1 MSTPRVVI
9 AGVSSSS
16 GKTTVATGLMGS
28 LSRKGLRVQGFKVGP
43 DFIDPSYHT
52 TVTNRK
58 SRNLDS
64 WMLSHRRILELF
76 HQNTIDCDI
85 AVVEGVMGLYDGL
98 SGTDGRGSTAELAK
112 LLRSP
117 VILVVD
123 VWGMAR
129 SVAAVVEGCKALD
142 RGLNIAGV
150 ILNRVASEKH
160 AEMCRD
166 AIESINSVPVLG
178 ALPKNPEVAL
188 PERHLGLVPTGERAD
203 LARTLNK
210 ISEFVKADVDLER
223 IVEVS
228 KTAPALSPAPSRRKE
243 KSKRVRI
250 GIAYDE
256 AFNFYYQDGL
266 DTLTKMGVELVQFSP
281 VHDRYL
287 PERIDGL
294 YLGGGFPEV
303 LSKELEGNQEMRSSL
318 KKMAEGNLPIYA
330 ECGGLMYLTKSIVN
344 FDGRSRSMA
353 GVLDCETVMT
363 KLTLN
368 YTDAV
373 VIRDN
378 LIAKTGSS
386 IKGHEFHFSRLE
398 GVAKDARFAY
408 QMKRGSGIESGKD
421 GWLEYSILAQ
431 YMHTHLAASPRY
443 SSNLVEACLHYQ
455 KR

>member
-1 MSTPRVVI
+1 
-9 AGVSSSS
+9 
-16 GKTTVATGLMGS
+16 MGS

-52 TVTNRK
+52 AVTDRK
-58 SRNLDS
+58 SRNLDA
-64 WMLSHRRILELF
+64 WMLSRRRILDLF

-85 AVVEGVMGLYDGL
+85 AIVEGVMGLYDGL
-98 SGTDGRGSTAELAK
+98 SGTDARGSTAELAK

-129 SVAAVVEGCKALD
+129 SAAAVVEGCKALD
-142 RGLNIAGV
+142 RGVNIAGV
-150 ILNRVASEKH
+150 ILNRVAGEKH

-166 AIESINSVPVLG
+166 AIESITSVPVLG
-178 ALPKNPEVAL
+178 ALPKNPDAAL
-188 PERHLGLVPTGERAD
+188 PERHLGLVPTVGRAD
-203 LARTLNK
+203 LARTLTK
-210 ISEFVKADVDLER
+210 VSEFVKANVDLER
-223 IVEVS
+223 VVEVS
-228 KTAPALSPAPSRRKE
+228 KTAPSLTPAPSGTKE
-243 KSKRVRI
+243 RSKRVRV

-256 AFNFYYQDGL
+256 SFNFYYQDAL

-281 VHDRYL
+281 VHDKRL

-303 LSKELEGNQEMRSSL
+303 LSKELEDNRGMRSSV
-318 KKMAEGNLPIYA
+318 KMMAEGGLPIYA
-330 ECGGLMYLTKSIVN
+330 ECGGLMYLTRSITN
-344 FDGRSRSMA
+344 FDGRRRSMA

-373 VIRDN
+373 VVRDN
-378 LIAKTGSS
+378 MIAKAGSS

-398 GVAKDARFAY
+398 GVPKDARFAY
-408 QMKRGSGIESGKD
+408 RMERGSGIKSGKD
-421 GWLEYSILAQ
+421 GWMEYSVLAQ

-443 SSNLVEACLHYQ
+443 ASNLVETCLQY
-455 KR
+455 RRR